1 MILIEFILSMIV
13 KFWSSFM
20 VRLLSSID
28 RYYLLDFIS
37 MSSTFIELF
46 HNLYYNFYKIQ
57 IGKCI
62 GLLIIYQWRLIW
74 YLHLTPLPPFLH
86 KKIPKIKAV
95 ATLPIF
101 QIHLNL
107 NLQKCMNHWTP
118 FYKIIQIYNFILSK
132 V

>member
-1 MILIEFILSMIV
+1 
-13 KFWSSFM
+13 M

-62 GLLIIYQWRLIW
+62 GLLIIYQWRLI
-74 YLHLTPLPPFLH
+74 
-86 KKIPKIKAV
+86 
-95 ATLPIF
+95 
-101 QIHLNL
+101 
-107 NLQKCMNHWTP
+107 
-118 FYKIIQIYNFILSK
+118 
-132 V
+132 